1 MKTALRR
8 TLAIGALTAGGLVLA
23 GTPAFA
29 HVGVT
34 PSVTTAG
41 EYSVLTV
48 SVPHGCDGSPTTKV
62 SIKIPEEFTSV
73 TPTVNPNWTVQK
85 VMAKLATP
93 IKDSHGN
100 EITERVGEVV
110 YTAKTPLAD
119 DLRDKFELSAKLPDK
134 PGKLV
139 FPTVQTCAKG
149 ETAWVEVAKD
159 GQSED
164 DLEAPA
170 PGFEVTAADSESDSE
185 SDGEPAATGN
195 AAAAASV
202 DDGTPAVTWVAL
214 GVGVL
219 GLAVGGAALVRTRRS

>member
-1 MKTALRR
+1 MKTIALRR
-8 TLAIGALTAGGLVLA
+8 ALAVGALTAGGFVLA

-73 TPTVNPNWTVQK
+73 TPTVNPNWTAQK
-85 VMAKLATP
+85 VMTKLATP
-93 IKDSHGN
+93 VKDSHGN

-110 YTAKTPLAD
+110 YTAKTPLPD
-119 DLRDKFELSAKLPDK
+119 DFRDKFELSAKLPDK

-164 DLEAPA
+164 DLESPA
-170 PGFEVTAADSESDSE
+170 PGFEVTAADAE
-185 SDGEPAATGN
+185 DGDDEPGETEN
-195 AAAAASV
+195 TAAAAV
-202 DDGTPAVTWVAL
+202 DDAGTPTVTWVAL
-214 GVGVL
+214 AVGVL
-219 GLAVGGAALVRTRRS
+219 GLAAGGAALVRTRRS